1 MILGAF
7 VLLFNLGLFC
17 FSLDVVVVLLE
28 VIATLQTFR
37 AIGMMSSESLP
48 LGVKKFFSLLAIFT
62 LDFEFGV
69 PGCEGTSAAI
79 TNMP

>member
-17 FSLDVVVVLLE
+17 LNLDVVVVLLE

-48 LGVKKFFSLLAIFT
+48 LGVKQFFSLLAIFT

-69 PGCEGTSAAI
+69 PGCEGTSAI